1 MHADL
6 IVVMLAVTHAVQA
19 VVMLAVPVVALS
31 VTAPRVQHVRPAL
44 TGRRDHVRMI
54 VRSGVNKSKA
64 ARPSAN
70 Y

>member
-6 IVVMLAVTHAVQA
+6 IVVMLAVTLA
-19 VVMLAVPVVALS
+19 VMLAVQAVALS
-31 VTAPRVQHVRPAL
+31 VTAPRVQLVRPAL

-64 ARPSAN
+64 ATPSAN